1 MAKRIGLKAKAYFL
15 STGTRATWGAADANG
30 MAAGPAPD
38 NLTEMTN
45 VRDLT
50 LNLSTGEADVTT
62 RWSSAA
68 YPGAPSDP
76 LPTDPDWAGGS
87 LYTDERD
94 RAVRADPADLWRV
107 VEGIGGEHGWYSFPL
122 AWAVR
127 GRLDRLSGGVGLR
140 RARRPQRRRRQQ
152 DRGQD
157 PPAGVRSPHGP
168 TVLPRASRR
177 QRRGLHSVPWAPM
190 V

>member
-62 RWSSAA
+62 R
-68 YPGAPSDP
+68 
-76 LPTDPDWAGGS
+76 GGNGWKLTMETLKDGS
-87 LYTDERD
+87 VEFEMLW
-94 RAVRADPADLWRV
+94 DPADAVFAAIFKAWLNNGSIAMAILDGPSATVGSQGLWADFQVTNISRK
-107 VEGIGGEHGWYSFPL
+107 EPL
-122 AWAVR
+122 TEAMTASVAIKPTASAVAPEWAIVT
-127 GRLDRLSGGVGLR
+127 
-140 RARRPQRRRRQQ
+140 A
-152 DRGQD
+152 
-157 PPAGVRSPHGP
+157 
-168 TVLPRASRR
+168 
-177 QRRGLHSVPWAPM
+177 
-190 V
+190 